1 MSSWFSSVGDQF
13 QVLAHDV
20 LINKRRD
27 DGFSFSCCGTDCAEE
42 MRVFKLLQFDG
53 TGTATPFCPKSC
65 RLVLLTKSGFVL
77 KPNINLVWSYMDRC
91 VKDRFQSKLF

>member
-1 MSSWFSSVGDQF
+1 MPPCTIHYHHSMSSWFSSVGAQF

-42 MRVFKLLQFDG
+42 VRVFKLL
-53 TGTATPFCPKSC
+53 
-65 RLVLLTKSGFVL
+65 
-77 KPNINLVWSYMDRC
+77 
-91 VKDRFQSKLF
+91 LF

>member
-1 MSSWFSSVGDQF
+1 MSSWFSSVGAQF

-42 MRVFKLLQFDG
+42 VRVFKLL
-53 TGTATPFCPKSC
+53 
-65 RLVLLTKSGFVL
+65 
-77 KPNINLVWSYMDRC
+77 
-91 VKDRFQSKLF
+91 LF